1 MNTFQQPLEIT
12 TGTKYSDLEAAEV
25 IMEKAPMQAV
35 APLSIAPISEADST
49 AITNALKDFVDTM
62 ANQLAQTDKSS
73 WEHVSEVRFELE
85 FSLVPKKIAICA
97 FPSK

>member
-12 TGTKYSDLEAAEV
+12 SGTDSSDLEAAEG
-25 IMEKAPMQAV
+25 IMEKAPMLAV
-35 APLSIAPISEADST
+35 APLSIAPISDVDNAS
-49 AITNALKDFVDTM
+49 IINALKNLVDTM

-73 WEHVSEVRFELE
+73 WAHVGEVRFELE
-85 FSLVPKKIAICA
+85 FSIVPKKIAICA